1 MRRTILAD
9 DLTGDTENVET
20 VLFSLDG
27 VRYEIDLTDSNAAQ
41 LRDTLGTYMDAGRR
55 IGGRFLPSDKPTPK
69 RGRTNEIRDWARA
82 NGHKVP
88 DRGRIPASVMD
99 AWNKR

>member
-9 DLTGDTENVET
+9 DLTGDTDNVET

-55 IGGRFLPSDKPTPK
+55 IGGHFVATAKPTPK
-69 RGRTNEIRDWARA
+69 RGRTNEIREWARA
-82 NGHKVP
+82 NGHTVP
-88 DRGRIPASVMD
+88 ERGRIPANIMS
-99 AWNKR
+99 AWESR